1 MDVNNN
7 AMSNITKPMSGK
19 ICMVTGA
26 TSGIS
31 ETTALGLAKQGADVI
46 VVGRNSGKGVDT
58 VNRTSYV

>member
-1 MDVNNN
+1 
-7 AMSNITKPMSGK
+7 
-19 ICMVTGA
+19 MVTGA